1 MLIEELLGR
10 EFALEDE
17 MLSGNVELQ
26 KAVDDILLILRK
38 RNHNEVSLSDIANEL
53 RMSTNTHVYINPNDP
68 EFKSTLIDTLQRN
81 DWVEDIV
88 ADTVRIKRGDDIS
101 IGSDN
106 EAGDA
111 AEAEEKR
118 RKEKVNKIAS
128 KDIRDRANDK
138 AGGLE

>member
-26 KAVDDILLILRK
+26 KAIDDILLVLRK

-111 AEAEEKR
+111 AEAEEER

-128 KDIRDRANDK
+128 KDIRDKANK
-138 AGGLE
+138 SGGLE

>member
-101 IGSDN
+101 IGADN
-106 EAGDA
+106 EVGDA
-111 AEAEEKR
+111 AAAEEKR

-128 KDIRDRANDK
+128 KDIRDKANNK
-138 AGGLE
+138 AGGL